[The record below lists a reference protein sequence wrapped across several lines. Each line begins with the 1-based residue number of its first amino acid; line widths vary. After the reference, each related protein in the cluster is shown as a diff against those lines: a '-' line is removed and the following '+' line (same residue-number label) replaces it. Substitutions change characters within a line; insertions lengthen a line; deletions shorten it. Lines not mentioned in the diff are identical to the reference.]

1 MNATMKLSVLAGAL
15 ALAVAGQA
23 NAASTDT
30 IVNGGTFANNLV
42 LSVWDTTANTSYTGN
57 LGVTMQ
63 SFLNGITFGGT
74 AKVPAISG
82 ASTQG
87 NFSFSDATLTS
98 FLAKTT
104 DAYVWSVAAVSV
116 PGIFYG
122 TSGILSTTNSGR
134 AAVANTTA
142 PNFTAAATVMNGTY
156 LADVNTMLTAAPA
169 GTISIT
175 TPAGYAGAAY
185 MGNSVANGFAG
196 AVPFTNTAALGTSQ
210 SFFFVTPTQN
220 SRSQYAGSTN
230 LQFLNST
237 GAAATWTLG
246 TNGALSYAVAAAVAP
261 VPEPG
266 EWLLMLSGLA
276 LIGFIATRRKNENGM
291 TFA

>member
-1 MNATMKLSVLAGAL
+1 MKMKMNMTVLAGAL

-23 NAASTDT
+23 NAAATDT
-30 IVNGGTFANNLV
+30 IVNGGTFANDLV
-42 LSVWDTTANTSYTGN
+42 LSVWDITANTSYTGN

-63 SFLNGITFGGT
+63 SFLNGVTVGGT
-74 AKVPAISG
+74 AKVPAITG

-104 DAYVWSVAAVSV
+104 DAFVWSVAASSM
-116 PGIFYG
+116 PAITYGNGILTTS
-122 TSGILSTTNSGR
+122 TSG
-134 AAVANTTA
+134 
-142 PNFTAAATVMNGTY
+142 AAAIATTMAPQLFAADGVMNGSY

-175 TPAGYAGAAY
+175 TPAGYAGAGY
-185 MGNSVANGFAG
+185 VGNSVANNFGG
-196 AVPFTNTAALGTSQ
+196 TTPTFTNTAALGQSQ
-210 SFFFVTPTQN
+210 SFFFITPTQN
-220 SRSQYAGSTN
+220 SRGSYAGSTN

-246 TNGALSYAVAAAVAP
+246 TNGALSYAVAA

-266 EWLLMLSGLA
+266 EWLLMLSGLG
-276 LIGFIATRRKNENGM
+276 LLGFIATRRRNNESSM